1 MDRVGRGN
9 VRTFPYLKLNV
20 RLGWIGL
27 HRRQDVQADL
37 AASDGS
43 SGLSYPGLF
52 QGSTDLLAEVLWFHL
67 DQKMQGSAVLCV
79 TARKPTTVY
88 EFKDQDTVSF
98 NVRAQRNF

>member
-1 MDRVGRGN
+1 LDRVGRGN

-52 QGSTDLLAEVLWFHL
+52 PGSTALLL
-67 DQKMQGSAVLCV
+67 VLCLRPV
-79 TARKPTTVY
+79 TVLPKLSLKRI
-88 EFKDQDTVSF
+88 E
-98 NVRAQRNF
+98 